1 MYLDIAYLR
10 TAVLFIVAIVTIE
23 TGIALQVSD
32 PHGRLFPPEDLGL
45 LEGPDRDAW
54 QKPEQIM
61 DALSISDGSNVADL
75 GAGGGWFTVRLARR
89 VGNNGIVYA
98 EDIQPEMVET
108 IQRRVQREGFSNVQV
123 ILGVSDDPRLEGKKL
138 DAVLIVDTFR
148 EMDNPISLLRNAA
161 SAMAPSG
168 QLGIVEFRKDGGGPG
183 PPIEERVDPKDIIL
197 AAESAGLQLTRQ
209 ETLLPYQHLLIFTA
223 SQPNVTTTSSQKQG
237 TDQ

>member
-23 TGIALQVSD
+23 TGTALQVSD

-54 QKPEQIM
+54 QKPEQVM
-61 DALSISDGSNVADL
+61 DALSISDGSKVADL

-108 IQRRVQREGFSNVQV
+108 IQRRVQREGFNNVQV
-123 ILGVSDDPRLEGKKL
+123 ILGVSDDPRLEGGEL
-138 DAVLIVDTFR
+138 DAVLIVDAFR
-148 EMDNPISLLRNAA
+148 EMDDPISLLRNAA

-168 QLGIVEFRKDGGGPG
+168 RLGIVEFRKDGGGPG
-183 PPIEERVDPKDIIL
+183 PPIEERVDPKDIIR
-197 AAESAGLQLTRQ
+197 AAESAGLQLTKR
-209 ETLLPYQHLLIFTA
+209 ETLLPYQHLLIFTT
-223 SQPNVTTTSSQKQG
+223 SSPSGTTTSSLK
-237 TDQ
+237 

>member
-1 MYLDIAYLR
+1 MHIDITYLR
-10 TAVLFIVAIVTIE
+10 VTVLVIVAIVTIE

-61 DALSISDGSNVADL
+61 DALAISDGSKVADL

-89 VGNNGIVYA
+89 VGADGIVYA

-108 IQRRVQREGFSNVQV
+108 IQRRVQREGFNNVQV
-123 ILGVSDDPRLEGKKL
+123 ILGVSDDPRLDDSRLEGEKL
-138 DAVLIVDTFR
+138 DAVLIVDAFR

-168 QLGIVEFRKDGGGPG
+168 RLGIVEFRKDGGGPG
-183 PPIEERVDPKDIIL
+183 PPIEERVDPKDIIR
-197 AAESAGLQLTRQ
+197 AAESAGLHLTKR
-209 ETLLPYQHLLIFTA
+209 ETMLPYQHLLIFTT
-223 SQPNVTTTSSQKQG
+223 SPPNGTTTSSLK
-237 TDQ
+237 